1 METDE
6 KKEIAALKRELERQR
21 LETKAG
27 IERICYAVN
36 SLLVSLGEKPCSDWL
51 KHSRENWGKSFQ

>member
-6 KKEIAALKRELERQR
+6 KKEIAELKQELKRQR
-21 LETKAG
+21 LEVGAC
-27 IERICYAVN
+27 INLICYAIN